1 MSVTHPTRRWP
12 TAISVFKPAPGT
24 GWPLPLMLILLAAAG
39 GLSVGFLFY
48 LGGLPRFARVTW
60 AAALIP
66 SLVHLAIEI
75 VTELRRRNTGLDI
88 VAALSMTLA
97 LLLGET
103 LVGAI
108 VALMYSGGQMLER
121 FAEQRARREMSE
133 LLSRVP
139 KTATRHSGQTLQEIA
154 LEAVA
159 PGDRLLVRSGEAVPA
174 DGTLLSEHAMLD
186 QSMLTG
192 ESLPVRR
199 RTGEELPS
207 GSINLGAAF
216 DLLVVRA
223 AKESSYATIVRLVEN
238 AQSVKAPMAR
248 LADRYGVWLLVV
260 TTMIAGGTWLL
271 SGEAAR
277 ALAVLVVATPCPLIL
292 AIPVAIMSGISH
304 IAKHGVLVKDGGAL
318 ETLARIQ
325 TVVIDKTG
333 TLTEGR
339 ARLVRI
345 EPRAGLAG
353 EELLRLAATLDLASN
368 HVVATALVATAHERG
383 LVLGRPT
390 DVQETPGVGIE
401 GVVEGRRI
409 ALGGSSFVAHRLRA
423 SAARHID
430 PSLQQGEPSI
440 AMAIDGQFAG
450 EFILADRVRGDIA
463 HSIERFR
470 GAGVARIVLASG
482 DRPEIVQSVG
492 LHLRIDEVLAS
503 LAPQD
508 KVAVVLRERERA
520 CTMMIGDGVNDAP
533 ALAAADVGVAMGVRG
548 AAASAEVADIVLLVD
563 RIGSLA
569 DAIEIA
575 RRARRIALQSANVG
589 IGLSLA
595 AMVVAAIGWLP
606 PVQGALLQEIIDVG
620 VVLNALRALGGGPP
634 HLATDPVSGGPQ
646 SRWLK
651 PG

>member
-1 MSVTHPTRRWP
+1 
-12 TAISVFKPAPGT
+12 
-24 GWPLPLMLILLAAAG
+24 MLILLAAAG
-39 GLSVGFLFY
+39 GLSVGFLLY
-48 LGGLPRFARVTW
+48 LGGQSGLARVIW
-60 AAALIP
+60 GAALIP
-66 SLVHLAIEI
+66 SLVYLAIEI
-75 VTELRRRNTGLDI
+75 VTELRRRNTGLDV

-139 KTATRHSGQTLQEIA
+139 KTATRHSGQTLQEIPVD
-154 LEAVA
+154 AVA
-159 PGDRLLVRSGEAVPA
+159 PGDRLLIRSGEAIPA
-174 DGTLLSEHAMLD
+174 DGTLLSEHALLD

-192 ESLPVRR
+192 ESLPARR
-199 RTGEELPS
+199 RTGEHMPS

-216 DLLVVRA
+216 DLLVVRPA
-223 AKESSYATIVRLVEN
+223 RESSYAAIVRLVEN

-248 LADRYGVWLLVV
+248 LADRYGVWLLVAA
-260 TTMIAGGTWLL
+260 TTIAGGAWLL

-304 IAKHGVLVKDGGAL
+304 IARHGVLVKDGGAL

-325 TVVIDKTG
+325 AVVIDKTG

-339 ARLVRI
+339 ARLLRI
-345 EPRAGLAG
+345 EPRAGLAS

-368 HVVATALVATAHERG
+368 HVVATALVAAAHERG

-390 DVQETPGVGIE
+390 DVQETPGIGIE
-401 GVVEGRRI
+401 GVVEGRRV
-409 ALGGSSFVAHRLRA
+409 ALGGMTFVTNRLQP
-423 SAARHID
+423 AARPIE
-430 PSLQQGEPSI
+430 PSSRHGELSI
-440 AMAIDGQFAG
+440 AMAVDGQFAG
-450 EFILADRVRGDIA
+450 ELMLADRVRDDIA
-463 HSIERFR
+463 DSIQRFR
-470 GAGVARIVLASG
+470 GAGVSRIVLASG
-482 DRPEIVQSVG
+482 DRPDIVQSVG
-492 LHLRIDEVLAS
+492 SHLRIDEVRAS
-503 LAPQD
+503 LSPQD
-508 KVAVVLRERERA
+508 KVAVVLREREHA

-533 ALAAADVGVAMGVRG
+533 ALAAANVGVAMGVRG

-575 RRARRIALQSANVG
+575 RRARHIALQSANVG

-595 AMVVAAIGWLP
+595 AMAVAAIGWLP

-620 VVLNALRALGGGPP
+620 VVLNALRALGGGPL
-634 HLATDPVSGGPQ
+634 HLENAPSYGNPQ
-646 SRWLK
+646 SRRVK
-651 PG
+651 AE